1 MGHVLACPLLSDLER
16 TVPTLDRPPQVR
28 PIALRVRPAPIPDHP
43 WLRRCNLISHMERPQ
58 QNCYLAALVL
68 CASLFAGVSGANSAG
83 SITPADPSP
92 NDLIAAGQYQ
102 LAADALVRIIHQ
114 NYIPGQ
120 ENQESAA
127 LLSNLGMV
135 YEKLGRYVEAEAA
148 LEKSLRIFRD
158 LDDTAGQ
165 NYARALN
172 NLANVHLSQ
181 KRYGRA
187 TEMLK
192 DTLAIYRN
200 SLPDNTRDIAL
211 VLNNLGLASLS
222 QQQYPQAERLFR
234 ESLDLQRRAS
244 DDSPELAVTLNNV
257 ALVCKLQNRL
267 EEAAGLYSQ
276 AIDVWRNGAVRPR
289 PEVAIGLHNL
299 ASLENVLGDNIKS
312 ENHFKEA
319 LVIIDASLPAEHPT
333 RTFILTG
340 YADLLL
346 KVGRKR
352 EAKQLL
358 GVVRTLR
365 ARHDHQNFQDLTVD
379 VRNMAR

>member
-1 MGHVLACPLLSDLER
+1 MGHASACPLLSDLER
-16 TVPTLDRPPQVR
+16 IVPTLDRPSLAR
-28 PIALRVRPAPIPDHP
+28 PIALRVRPKLIPDHP
-43 WLRRCNLISHMERPQ
+43 WPRRCKFISHMKRPQ
-58 QNCYLAALVL
+58 RYCYLAALVL
-68 CASLFAGVSGANSAG
+68 SVALLPGVSGANSAG

-92 NDLIAAGQYQ
+92 NDLIATGQYQ
-102 LAADALVRIIHQ
+102 PAADALVRIIHQ
-114 NYIPGQ
+114 THIPGQ

-158 LDDTAGQ
+158 LGDTAGQ

-181 KRYGRA
+181 KRYTRA
-187 TEMLK
+187 TEMLR
-192 DTLAIYRN
+192 DTLTIYRTT
-200 SLPDNTRDIAL
+200 LPDNTRDIGL

-222 QQQYPQAERLFR
+222 QQQYPQAEQLFR
-234 ESLDLQRRAS
+234 ESLDLQRRAN
-244 DDSPELAVTLNNV
+244 DETPELAVTLNNI

-276 AIDVWRNGAVRPR
+276 AIDVWRNGSVHTR

-299 ASLENVLGDNIKS
+299 ASLENVLGDNVKS

-333 RTFILTG
+333 RTAIMTG

-358 GVVRTLR
+358 AGVRTLR
-365 ARHDHQNFQDLTVD
+365 ARHDHQNFRDLSVD